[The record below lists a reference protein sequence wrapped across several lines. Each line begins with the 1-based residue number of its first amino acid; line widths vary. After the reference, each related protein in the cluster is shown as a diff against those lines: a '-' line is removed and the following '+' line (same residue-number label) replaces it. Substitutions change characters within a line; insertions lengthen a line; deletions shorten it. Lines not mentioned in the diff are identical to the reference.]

1 MTADASGG
9 SDDRGHGLGWG
20 DGLPA
25 GCCLRIA
32 LAFSSFQLWTAAFSP
47 LPSQIVRAVHVGFLL
62 LVAFGLL
69 RQLRRATAA
78 GWFWL
83 TGGLAGWPF
92 WSAFI
97 TGGLQALILRA
108 VIRA

>member
-9 SDDRGHGLGWG
+9 SDDRSHGLGWG
-20 DGLPA
+20 DGLPGRLLFA
-25 GCCLRIA
+25 VA

-62 LVAFGLL
+62 LVAFGLFAN
-69 RQLRRATAA
+69 RPDCRGRGSGAIGAWA
-78 GWFWL
+78 D
-83 TGGLAGWPF
+83 WPF

-97 TGGLQALILRA
+97 TGGPTRP
-108 VIRA
+108 